1 MYGIN
6 IIQHLIK
13 ERSGTYKKG
22 EIGRDHKKMDS
33 KKSGGSP
40 ASQEQKKQQVKYW
53 SKNKMQRA
61 WRNFNI

>member
-13 ERSGTYKKG
+13 ERSGTYKKR

-40 ASQEQKKQQVKYW
+40 VSQEQKKQQVKY
-53 SKNKMQRA
+53 
-61 WRNFNI
+61 